1 MLRLNNSLMLNP
13 NSSLLPSEK
22 PFVLTKA
29 NYHSNEANFEYM
41 SRSQYKGFAY
51 ECEAKEI
58 AKLSGVW
65 VDEPSIALEVGS
77 YTHSWNDGTRH
88 EYVATHPGMFTKK
101 LTLRE
106 DYKVADKMIAT
117 LERDELAM
125 YCLEGEKEKIIT
137 FEMFGCQ
144 WKIMLDVQNNERRRI
159 VDLKTTKSITE
170 KVWDE
175 ETRKKVSFVEAYSYP
190 LQMAIYAEG
199 ERIAM
204 GRPEGDYSEFLI
216 VAVSKEKQPDKAI
229 INMTDHERLIKELAQ
244 VEANMPRILAVK
256 AGEVEPVRCEVC
268 NYCRSTKQLTG
279 AIHYSE
285 L

>member
-1 MLRLNNSLMLNP
+1 MI
-13 NSSLLPSEK
+13 K
-22 PFVLTKA
+22 LTRD
-29 NYHSNEANFEYM
+29 NYHSNQANCDYM
-41 SRSQYKGFAY
+41 SRGQYKSFL

-58 AKLSGVW
+58 AKLDKEW
-65 VDEPSIALEVGS
+65 VDPPFLPFLVGQ
-77 YTHSWNDGTRH
+77 YVHTFNDGTRREFIANH
-88 EYVATHPGMFTKK
+88 PEMFKKDGSLKAEYIG
-101 LTLRE
+101 
-106 DYKVADKMIAT
+106 ADKMIEC
-117 LERDELAM
+117 LEADPFAM
-125 YCLEGEKEKIIT
+125 YCLEGEKEQIIT
-137 FEMFGCQ
+137 FEMFGAP
-144 WKIMLDVQNNERRRI
+144 WKVMLDVQNNERRRI

-199 ERIAM
+199 ERLAM

-229 INMTDHERLIKELAQ
+229 INMTDNDRLAKELAK

-256 AGEVEPVRCEVC
+256 SGAEEPTRCENC
-268 NYCRSTKQLTG
+268 DYCRSTKMLSG
-279 AIHYSE
+279 AIHYTE

>member
-1 MLRLNNSLMLNP
+1 ML
-13 NSSLLPSEK
+13 K
-22 PFVLTKA
+22 LTKS
-29 NYHSNEANFEYM
+29 NYHSNQANLEYL
-41 SRSQYKGFAY
+41 SRGQYKSFL
-51 ECEAKEI
+51 ECEAKEM
-58 AKLSGVW
+58 AKLKREW
-65 VDEPSIALEVGS
+65 VDPPFLPFLIGQYV
-77 YTHSWNDGTRH
+77 HSFNDNTRSDFI
-88 EYVATHPGMFTKK
+88 ATHPEMFKRDLSLK
-101 LTLRE
+101 AE
-106 DYKVADKMIAT
+106 YIGADHMIDC
-117 LERDELAM
+117 LQKDDFAM
-125 YCLEGEKEKIIT
+125 FCLEGEKEKIIT
-137 FEMFGCQ
+137 FEMFGAP

-204 GRPEGDYSEFLI
+204 GRDEGDWSEFLI

-229 INMTDHERLIKELAQ
+229 INMTDTDRLIKELAQ

-256 AGEVEPVRCEVC
+256 SGEVEAVRCEGC
-268 NYCRSTKQLTG
+268 DYCRSTKQLTA

>member
-1 MLRLNNSLMLNP
+1 ML
-13 NSSLLPSEK
+13 E
-22 PFVLTKA
+22 LTKA

-41 SRSQYKGFAY
+41 SRGQYKSFLD
-51 ECEAKEI
+51 CEAKEI
-58 AKLSGVW
+58 AKLSGAW

-77 YTHSWNDGTRH
+77 YTHSWNDGTRR
-88 EYVATHPGMFTKK
+88 EFVASHPGMFTQK
-101 LTLRE
+101 LTLKA
-106 DYKVADKMIAT
+106 DYLIADKMIAT

-125 YCLEGEKEKIIT
+125 YCLEGEKEVIIT
-137 FEMFGCQ
+137 AQMFGAT
-144 WKIMLDVQNNERRRI
+144 WKVMLDVQNNERRRI

-175 ETRKKVSFVEAYSYP
+175 ETRKKVSFVEAYNYP
-190 LQMAIYAEG
+190 LQSCLYTEG

-204 GRPEGDYSEFLI
+204 GREPGDYSEFLI
-216 VAVSKEKQPDKAI
+216 VAVSKEKTPDKAI
-229 INMTDHERLIKELAQ
+229 INMTDNARLIEELGK

-256 AGEVEPVRCEVC
+256 SGEVDPIRCEDC
-268 NYCRSTKQLTG
+268 DYCRSTKVLSG

>member
-1 MLRLNNSLMLNP
+1 MLKLNRS
-13 NSSLLPSEK
+13 
-22 PFVLTKA
+22 
-29 NYHSNEANFEYM
+29 NYHSNQANCDYM
-41 SRSQYKGFAY
+41 SRGQYKSFL

-58 AKLSGVW
+58 AKLDRAW
-65 VDEPSIALEVGS
+65 VDEPSTALEVGQ
-77 YTHSWNDGTRH
+77 YVHTFNDGTRS
-88 EYVATHPGMFTKK
+88 EFISNHPGMFKK
-101 LTLRE
+101 DQSLKSEYL
-106 DYKVADKMIAT
+106 VADRMIEC
-117 LERDELAM
+117 LERDEMAM
-125 YCLEGEKEKIIT
+125 YCLEGEKEVIVVA
-137 FEMFGCQ
+137 EMFGAP
-144 WKIMLDVQNNERRRI
+144 WKVMLDVQNNDRRRI
-159 VDLKTTKSITE
+159 VDLKTTRSITE

-204 GRPEGDYSEFLI
+204 GREPGDYSEFLI

-229 INMTDHERLIKELAQ
+229 INMTDNDRLVTELAQ

-256 AGEVEPVRCEVC
+256 SGEVEPVRCEC
-268 NYCRSTKQLTG
+268 CDYCRSTKQLTG

>member
-1 MLRLNNSLMLNP
+1 MLKLN
-13 NSSLLPSEK
+13 
-22 PFVLTKA
+22 KA

-77 YTHSWNDGTRH
+77 YAHSWNDGTRR

-106 DYKVADKMIAT
+106 DYQVADKMIAT

-125 YCLEGEKEKIIT
+125 YCLEGEKEVIIT
-137 FEMFGCQ
+137 AQMFGAT
-144 WKIMLDVQNNERRRI
+144 WKVMLDVQNNDRRRI

-170 KVWDE
+170 HVWDE
-175 ETRKKVSFVEAYSYP
+175 ETRKKVSFVEAYQYP
-190 LQMAIYAEG
+190 LQMAIYTEI
-199 ERIAM
+199 ERLAM
-204 GRPEGDYSEFLI
+204 GRDEGDWSKFLI
-216 VAVSKEKQPDKAI
+216 VAVSKEKYPDKAV
-229 INMTDHERLIKELAQ
+229 INMTDPERLIKELAQ
-244 VEANMPRILAVK
+244 VEVNMPRILAVK
-256 AGEVEPVRCEVC
+256 MGAEEPVRCENC
-268 NYCRSTKQLTG
+268 DYCRSTKQLTG